1 MNLPSGEYIL
11 NLTDDSG
18 CQLTDTIVLEQ
29 PVSELQDI
37 TPEICYLTVDDA
49 TGKNKIVLNPIQ
61 LETIGGYIISK
72 EVLTGVYQDIAT
84 LDANTLEYVDENSN
98 PLVNSNRYKVR
109 ALDNCLTESQNSQ
122 YHQTVHLSMN
132 VGLNSSVNLDWDQY
146 EGFEVSSYMVF
157 RGESVNNLDFIGFVS
172 GNTTSYSDLAP
183 PVGTSIYQVRVVAP
197 ICNPISSDPNAN
209 FALVADTLKSNI
221 VEHDYVE
228 ENNDLGANVVI
239 NNPSCDSCN
248 DGSIVANAFGGT
260 PTYTYSW
267 TNGITTN
274 YNFNLSLGDYTLYVF
289 DSQGGIYSQTITLT
303 AESSVVLGCTDFEAT
318 NYNADAT
325 EDDGSCEY
333 PVVDNP
339 CDITPS
345 GLFVDNIIH
354 NRVRFNWSEPEAYPS
369 YYMIRYRP
377 VEQVRG

>member
-1 MNLPSGEYIL
+1 MVFADVHDVRSKLYPQADLDDGSCNYNIYGCIDVNACNYNEEANTDNGSCTYLEVEYTINNNSCPNDEVGYIFVSPISGVAPYSYSWSNGGNNSFLMNLSSGEYIL
-11 NLTDDSG
+11 NLTDASG

-109 ALDNCLTESQNSQ
+109 ALDNCLTETQNSQ

-157 RGESVNNLDFIGFVS
+157 RGESVNELDFIGFVS

-209 FALVADTLKSNI
+209 FALIADTLRSNI
-221 VEHDYVE
+221 VENDYVE
-228 ENNDLGANVVI
+228 ENNGLGVNIIA
-239 NNPSCDSCN
+239 NNPILCN
-248 DGSIVANAFGGT
+248 M
-260 PTYTYSW
+260 Y
-267 TNGITTN
+267 
-274 YNFNLSLGDYTLYVF
+274 
-289 DSQGGIYSQTITLT
+289 
-303 AESSVVLGCTDFEAT
+303 
-318 NYNADAT
+318 
-325 EDDGSCEY
+325 
-333 PVVDNP
+333 
-339 CDITPS
+339 
-345 GLFVDNIIH
+345 
-354 NRVRFNWSEPEAYPS
+354 
-369 YYMIRYRP
+369 
-377 VEQVRG
+377 